1 MCIRVN
7 YRMNITH
14 KEGKAYKYGGS
25 IMTLVSLKDVQST
38 KYYIIA
44 IHYLCTQ
51 FVLIVKNVLNRMNI
65 THKEA
70 KAHKYRGIL

>member
-1 MCIRVN
+1 
-7 YRMNITH
+7 MNITH

-51 FVLIVKNVLNRMNI
+51 FVLIVKNTFFFLENLLNRMNI